1 MGAEVFCKLDFSI
14 HQRHSVITIGDE
26 RRCQI
31 EFRSGG
37 ESEDKNCIVSN
48 FQMNFDIESLIIL
61 IRRASSRERVASA
74 DG

>member
-1 MGAEVFCKLDFSI
+1 MSTRVQKL
-14 HQRHSVITIGDE
+14 GE
-26 RRCQI
+26 RN
-31 EFRSGG
+31 
-37 ESEDKNCIVSN
+37 EDKNCIVSN